1 MRCVSRRADE
11 QAGLAGRDGQL
22 AGLAGR
28 GDAAAG
34 RAPAPV
40 GLGLALLAL
49 AELAVRI
56 AAAPGTLGHLA
67 AEQAGTS
74 ARAVHSAIPSLST
87 TPAAGITGKSALV
100 LGLVCLC
107 TTLPLVFL
115 RPPAAAAA
123 VTAATV
129 LSLGLLDVLTVAGA
143 AAQLI
148 ALYRAGRAGRQALAV
163 ALAAVFPLLA
173 I

>member
-11 QAGLAGRDGQL
+11 RASLAGRAGRL
-22 AGLAGR
+22 ADLAGR
-28 GDAAAG
+28 GNAAAG
-34 RAPAPV
+34 RAPALV

-67 AEQAGTS
+67 EQSGASAG
-74 ARAVHSAIPSLST
+74 AVHSVLPSLT
-87 TPAAGITGKSALV
+87 APATAGITGKSALV

-107 TTLPLVFL
+107 TTLPLAFL
-115 RPPAAAAA
+115 RPAAAATA

-143 AAQLI
+143 AA
-148 ALYRAGRAGRQALAV
+148 
-163 ALAAVFPLLA
+163 
-173 I
+173 